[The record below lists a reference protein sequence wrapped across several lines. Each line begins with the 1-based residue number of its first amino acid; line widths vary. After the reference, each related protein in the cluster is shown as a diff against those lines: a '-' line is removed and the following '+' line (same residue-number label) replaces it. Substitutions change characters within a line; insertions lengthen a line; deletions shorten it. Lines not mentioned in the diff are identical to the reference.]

1 MASAVHLVDFTE
13 VVQAEAD
20 EGKGRI
26 FFLQFLQFDFCAFLA
41 RKARDGIDDEI
52 ECEA

>member
-1 MASAVHLVDFTE
+1 MVHVDFTE

-26 FFLQFLQFDFCAFLA
+26 LLLQFLQFDFRAFLT
-41 RKARDGIDDEI
+41 RESCDGIDDEI
-52 ECEA
+52 EREA